1 MAHATPVEG
10 LSAASKAAVAARRY
24 LRARLADLLREVPR
38 LHGRA
43 HTPLELEAVHDVRVA
58 VRRLRVALALFGAAP
73 AKVLRELAVLKR
85 RAGAVRDL
93 QLQLAKVQA
102 HSKRGAGKAQARAL
116 EPRLAGALRAR
127 VPKLREALRRF
138 EASLRPTLVHLA
150 GRAAPKGKLGG
161 RRLRERLARRLVR
174 ADTLLREARQL
185 EPETAHALR
194 RGLKRLRDEA
204 ELLLPAS
211 PHGPSTLARLI
222 TPLQESLGLL
232 HDADVHLALLT
243 EAGLD
248 GAASEVRRE
257 RAALARPLQAQ
268 LAAWSRS
275 GRLLKLAKA
284 LREGEVASRW

>member
-1 MAHATPVEG
+1 MAHATPVDG
-10 LSAASKAAVAARRY
+10 LNAASKAAVAARRY
-24 LRARLADLLREVPR
+24 LNARLADLLREVPR

-43 HTPLELEAVHDVRVA
+43 HTPLELEAVHDARVA

-73 AKVLRELAVLKR
+73 EKVLRELAVLKR

-102 HSKRGAGKAQARAL
+102 HSKRGAGRAQARAL

-127 VPKLREALRRF
+127 IPKLREALRRF
-138 EASLRPTLVHLA
+138 EASLRHTLAHLA

-161 RRLRERLARRLVR
+161 RRLRRRLARRLVQ

-211 PHGPSTLARLI
+211 PQALSTLARLI
-222 TPLQESLGLL
+222 APLQESLGLL

-248 GAASEVRRE
+248 GAASQVRRE

-268 LAAWSRS
+268 LAGWSRS

-284 LREGEVASRW
+284 LREEKVASRS